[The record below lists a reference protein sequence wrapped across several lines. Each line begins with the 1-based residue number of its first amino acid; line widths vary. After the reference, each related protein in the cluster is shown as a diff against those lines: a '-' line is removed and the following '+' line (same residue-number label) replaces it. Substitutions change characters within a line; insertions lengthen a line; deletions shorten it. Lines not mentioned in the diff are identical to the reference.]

1 MVFIGGD
8 LIAPPFYMGFLF
20 FISIPFLAFLI
31 LEEIQYKRLMSKLE
45 DLEYSLKTL
54 GMGEV
59 EGDLYFL
66 NAKSRALYQAF
77 GRTLLTLQTLY
88 FESKMKFKRHKD
100 GYTQWV
106 HDIKIPLASLHL
118 LMHNYEKDLP
128 EEFIVELNLIILQMD
143 SLLEQQ
149 LYMKK
154 LDYLN
159 RDFMVDYYP
168 LKPIINQVVKKNH
181 LLFLQKKDEIK
192 Y

>member
-1 MVFIGGD
+1 
-8 LIAPPFYMGFLF
+8 MGFLF

-31 LEEIQYKRLMSKLE
+31 LEEIQYKRLMDKLE
-45 DLEYSLKTL
+45 NLEYSLKTL

-77 GRTLLTLQTLY
+77 GRTLLTLQKLY
-88 FESKMKFKRHKD
+88 LESKMKFKRHKD

-118 LMHNYEKDLP
+118 LMHNHEKDLP
-128 EEFIVELNLIILQMD
+128 EEFIVELNLIVLQMD
-143 SLLEQQ
+143 SFLEPQ

-159 RDFMVDYYP
+159 RDFMIDYYP

-181 LLFLQKKDEIK
+181 LLFLQKKDKIK